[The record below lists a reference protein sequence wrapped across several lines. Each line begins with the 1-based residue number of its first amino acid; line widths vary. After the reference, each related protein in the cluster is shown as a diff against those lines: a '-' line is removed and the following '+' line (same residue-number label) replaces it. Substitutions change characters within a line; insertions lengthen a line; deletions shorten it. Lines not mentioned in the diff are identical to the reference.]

1 MRKPRM
7 VASALAGTALLFLPL
22 LLAVGAGQG
31 TGDALNGDLPWTSV
45 SAHGSAAE
53 NDLPWT

>member
-1 MRKPRM
+1 MPKPRM

-22 LLAVGAGQG
+22 LLAAGAGQD
-31 TGDALNGDLPWTSV
+31 TGDLPWTGI
-45 SAHGSAAE
+45 SARGNVAE